1 MSELALASPNRSKG
15 ALRAAIDLGYVGGAA
30 ADLFWGTMD
39 SDEREHAADEE
50 ALEAALAETPRGAAA
65 VAGIAVA
72 LLLLC
77 WFAIYLFVFLPRG
90 SVG

>member
-1 MSELALASPNRSKG
+1 MSALALASPNRSKG
-15 ALRAAIDLGYVGGAA
+15 ALRAAIDLGYRWGRGSRFV
-30 ADLFWGTMD
+30 WGTMD
-39 SDEREHAADEE
+39 SDEREHATDEK